1 MVGSNTSPEEAHKGT
16 GTGAPSPSVAGAP
29 VPDKD
34 AGSPGRGEQEKQK
47 DRDKDERIAC
57 LQREMGAMEREFA
70 RELDKLCQNESETAA
85 FWQAK
90 HSALNQQFLR
100 TDAELRVLRSG
111 VDAREAERAELRHGW
126 EMLRGEL
133 RERDDEIRSLK
144 GQIHAL
150 KKFVSTSTRADDQTS
165 DDVFGEAM
173 AKLGNGLQ
181 NWVISNFRRAN
192 LVDFANLDEATLT
205 QVSDLVPTY
214 MIMYQQ
220 LAQGA
225 KIHLLQSAVSRILV
239 ETVFESYFV
248 GLSDGQTQ
256 QFRQTEELLV
266 SLASDASVNQWRAS
280 TLAIIRRDAPQVL
293 RDETALHVER
303 VASRING
310 VLESV
315 TTGSSRS
322 EARDAGL
329 CALVHSA
336 VGLARLLVVQKAVLR
351 VHMPPVS
358 PGRQVV
364 FDRDTME
371 DVGGEDEDALD
382 ARPVWCTLF
391 PGVIKHGDES
401 GGQMQLRNVIAKARV
416 LCRPG

>member
-181 NWVISNFRRAN
+181 NWVISNFRRAK
-192 LVDFANLDEATLT
+192 LGKDMPSPLPPPPCRHCVESFEVD
-205 QVSDLVPTY
+205 
-214 MIMYQQ
+214 
-220 LAQGA
+220 
-225 KIHLLQSAVSRILV
+225 
-239 ETVFESYFV
+239 
-248 GLSDGQTQ
+248 
-256 QFRQTEELLV
+256 
-266 SLASDASVNQWRAS
+266 
-280 TLAIIRRDAPQVL
+280 
-293 RDETALHVER
+293 
-303 VASRING
+303 
-310 VLESV
+310 
-315 TTGSSRS
+315 
-322 EARDAGL
+322 
-329 CALVHSA
+329 
-336 VGLARLLVVQKAVLR
+336 
-351 VHMPPVS
+351 
-358 PGRQVV
+358 
-364 FDRDTME
+364 
-371 DVGGEDEDALD
+371 
-382 ARPVWCTLF
+382 
-391 PGVIKHGDES
+391 
-401 GGQMQLRNVIAKARV
+401 RV
-416 LCRPG
+416 LIVEKRGCYWSQNKNSRLCQPG